1 MIGDF
6 DDVVGCIGVRFLV
19 ISDDNLIN
27 PAIPGLPRASR
38 PRLSSRAELGFRRLD
53 QLSKY
58 GSPRFERMLQ
68 PKHGLSTSSPN
79 TARRAS
85 RGCFSRSMGSVI
97 ALASGPARRT
107 TPIPPRPGGV
117 EIATIVSSRFTKK
130 IVAKSREVS
139 RHGSGRIQVNPRKS
153 VG

>member
-1 MIGDF
+1 MRGDF

-68 PKHGLSTSSPN
+68 PKHGL
-79 TARRAS
+79 
-85 RGCFSRSMGSVI
+85 GDCFSLRPRQ
-97 ALASGPARRT
+97 AYDPYPA
-107 TPIPPRPGGV
+107 
-117 EIATIVSSRFTKK
+117 A
-130 IVAKSREVS
+130 A
-139 RHGSGRIQVNPRKS
+139 GR
-153 VG
+153 G